1 MAVRHGKMTQER
13 KEQLLEKIIKV
24 ASNDVTAF
32 AGTESDIKVSKNEEN
47 GDIVIDLVAHF
58 MKTDENDQD
67 RMNISYAAA
76 KSTIKN
82 ATIQQQEKASQL
94 MFKIIQS
101 SLKGMKMPGGEEEL
115 AAIQQSLNEQAQK
128 QMIINIQ

>member
-1 MAVRHGKMTQER
+1 M
-13 KEQLLEKIIKV
+13 
-24 ASNDVTAF
+24 
-32 AGTESDIKVSKNEEN
+32 SKNEES

-94 MFKIIQS
+94 MFKII
-101 SLKGMKMPGGEEEL
+101 
-115 AAIQQSLNEQAQK
+115 
-128 QMIINIQ
+128 

>member
-1 MAVRHGKMTQER
+1 
-13 KEQLLEKIIKV
+13 
-24 ASNDVTAF
+24 
-32 AGTESDIKVSKNEEN
+32 
-47 GDIVIDLVAHF
+47 